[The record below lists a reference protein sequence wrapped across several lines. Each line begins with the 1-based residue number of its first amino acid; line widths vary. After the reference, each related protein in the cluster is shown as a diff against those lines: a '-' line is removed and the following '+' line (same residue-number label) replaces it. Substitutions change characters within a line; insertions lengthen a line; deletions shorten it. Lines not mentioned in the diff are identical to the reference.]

1 MIKRMIQREILA
13 VGVIA
18 VAMTMPASAT
28 MKSVEIR
35 VDTDS
40 ITDEAAGQAFLPP
53 LEIEDE
59 DEDMME
65 LKVDAD
71 EIWDADPTIPYTV
84 QFKLHAD
91 DEIFD
96 DDLKIRGTGIR
107 QTYVDSV
114 SVDNTEAFGRLLI
127 YPFYR
132 LPQPENVVVDYENK
146 KISWTEVPHAGDYE
160 VAISCTKKN
169 GDLKTIRKRTKNTS
183 IGVGSE
189 ITASSTGTLA
199 VSVRALATEE
209 EGYVTADIV
218 NGTARWDAFSSA
230 EKYRVCIQWND
241 LDGKIH
247 KKEETTE
254 KTSKDV
260 SAYLNSV
267 SKRNV
272 TVKVRAI
279 PRLNESKYYNIAVS
293 EWTAAGDGAA
303 DTSDYDTDNVWEM
316 MAEYE
321 AVVDG
326 NFSKVITPN
335 ERDAAKKE
343 TAWKQC
349 GWKWQYVENRENV
362 HDGWR
367 KIDSSWY
374 YFDADGFMHTGW
386 LYDNGQWYYMES
398 RAGAE
403 CGKMVVGIR
412 RINGK
417 EYSFDTNGTCLSL
430 GKNRQ

>member
-1 MIKRMIQREILA
+1 MSGNMIKRMIQREILA
-13 VGVIA
+13 AGVLA
-18 VAMTMPASAT
+18 VFMTMPVSA
-28 MKSVEIR
+28 MVKSVEIR

-40 ITDEAAGQAFLPP
+40 IADETAGQAFLPP
-53 LEIEDE
+53 LEIEAE
-59 DEDMME
+59 DESMME
-65 LKVDAD
+65 LEADAD
-71 EIWDADPTIPYTV
+71 EIRDANPTIPYTV

-114 SVDNTEAFGRLLI
+114 SVDNTEAFGRLLV

-132 LPQPENVVVDYENK
+132 LPQPENIVVDYENK
-146 KISWTEVPHAGDYE
+146 KLSWSEVPYAGDYE
-160 VAISCTKKN
+160 IVFSYTKKN
-169 GDLKTIRKRTKNTS
+169 GDLKTTRKRTKNTS
-183 IGVGSE
+183 IGIGSE
-189 ITASSTGTLA
+189 IAASSTGTLF

-230 EKYRVCIQWND
+230 EKYRICIQWND
-241 LDGKIH
+241 PDGKIH
-247 KKEETTE
+247 KKEETTK

-260 SAYLNSV
+260 SGYLNSV
-267 SKRNV
+267 SKQNV

-279 PRLNESKYYNIAVS
+279 PRQNESKYYNIAVS
-293 EWTAAGDGAA
+293 EWAAAGDGAA
-303 DTSDYDTDNVWEM
+303 DTSDYDVDDVWEM

-326 NFSKVITPN
+326 NF
-335 ERDAAKKE
+335 AKLTKPSGEIGTEKE
-343 TAWKQC
+343 SAWKQT
-349 GWKWQYVENRENV
+349 GWKWQYMVDGEPA

-367 KIDSSWY
+367 QIDGSWY
-374 YFDADGFMHTGW
+374 YFDADGFMHMGW
-386 LYDNGQWYYMES
+386 LYDGGRWYYMES
-398 RAGAE
+398 RAGSD
-403 CGKMVVGIR
+403 CGKMIVGIR

-417 EYSFDTNGTCLSL
+417 EYSFDASGACQTL
-430 GKNRQ
+430 

>member
-13 VGVIA
+13 AGAIA
-18 VAMTMPASAT
+18 VAMTMPASAM

-40 ITDEAAGQAFLPP
+40 ITDETAGQAFLPP

-71 EIWDADPTIPYTV
+71 EIRDADPTIPYTV

-146 KISWTEVPHAGDYE
+146 KISWTEVPYAGDYE
-160 VAISCTKKN
+160 VVISCTKKN
-169 GDLKTIRKRTKNTS
+169 GDLKTTRKRTKNTS
-183 IGVGSE
+183 IGIGSE
-189 ITASSTGTLA
+189 IAASSTGTLA
-199 VSVRALATEE
+199 VSVRALVTEE

-267 SKRNV
+267 SKQNV

-293 EWTAAGDGAA
+293 EWTEAGDGAA

-335 ERDAAKKE
+335 EKDVVKKE

-349 GWKWQYVENRENV
+349 GWKWQYVENGEKV

-367 KIDSSWY
+367 KIDGSWY

-412 RINGK
+412 QINGK
-417 EYSFDTNGTCLSL
+417 EYLFDTNGICLSL
-430 GKNRQ
+430 GKNK